1 MLTPL
6 VQSVPV
12 RTSASIPATAAKP
25 IRDQYSLSNDGSGWG
40 FMAELSGFE
49 VLALLK
55 EIDAALRG
63 TYINNIYSFG
73 ASQLF
78 RLRKS
83 GSSDVW
89 LVISP
94 KKGAWIS
101 ASVSE
106 RGETTEFTSRLRGEL
121 ERAKYA
127 GADQVDLDRV
137 FELVFDDGE
146 AKKLILELMPP
157 GNVIVVNG
165 EGKIILAQEEVRSP
179 NRRIVRGESYQ
190 PPRQTRI
197 SPLDVSAADVARM
210 REEERTAGRAIGKH
224 VALPK
229 KYVAESLAR
238 LGLKG
243 ESPASSLR
251 GRENELVKVLGSLVA
266 DARDSP
272 KPSLC
277 RTEDGEDIFIVPP
290 VGAELVTPSKTVSE
304 LCDRVFLGEAGEVAE
319 KPSPEAERKKE
330 LEATVA
336 KLRVEASSLAEGA
349 AKTRAAAS
357 VAASS
362 KLEEALLL
370 LREFGVKSAHE
381 PRSPSAIAS
390 ALFDRAK
397 DLERK
402 AADALE
408 ASGRLERR
416 LDRIKPVEG
425 PDVKPLPRRD
435 RAWYEKFRWFV
446 SSGGRLAVGGRDAQS
461 NTLLVKRHLEE
472 GDVVYH
478 ADLFGSP
485 FFVLKDGRTQ
495 SEEEVLEL
503 AQATV
508 SFSSGWKTG
517 LGAADAYWVNEDQ
530 VSSTAESGEYLA
542 RGSFVIRGKKNF
554 VRHALIQIAVG
565 FDGVG
570 RVVAGPE
577 SAVARA
583 CPRYIVL
590 IPHREKASDTAKK
603 VLRELAEGGAAAA
616 MPSVDDVVR
625 ALPAGGGKIVR
636 RKSGGSLRD
645 KP

>member
-1 MLTPL
+1 
-6 VQSVPV
+6 
-12 RTSASIPATAAKP
+12 
-25 IRDQYSLSNDGSGWG
+25 
-40 FMAELSGFE
+40 MAELSGFE

-83 GSSDVW
+83 GSPDVW
-89 LVISP
+89 LVVSP
-94 KKGAWIS
+94 RKGAWIS

-106 RGETTEFTSRLRGEL
+106 RAETTEFTSKLRGAL
-121 ERAKYA
+121 ERARFVA
-127 GADQVDLDRV
+127 ANQVDLDRV
-137 FELVFDDGE
+137 FELVFEDGE
-146 AKKLILELMPP
+146 LKKLILELMPP
-157 GNVIVVNG
+157 GNVIVVNR
-165 EGKIILAQEEVRSP
+165 EGKVMLAQEEVRSSV
-179 NRRIVRGESYQ
+179 RRVVRGETYQ
-190 PPRQTRI
+190 PPRQTRF
-197 SPLDVSAADVARM
+197 SPLDVSVADIVRM
-210 REEERTAGRAIGKH
+210 REEERTAGKAIGRH

-243 ESPASSLR
+243 ESPASSLS
-251 GRENELVKVLGSLVA
+251 GREGEMVEVLGDLVR
-266 DARDSP
+266 DARDNP
-272 KPSLC
+272 KPRLC
-277 RTEDGEDIFIVPP
+277 RIMDGEDIFVVPP
-290 VGAELVTPSKTVSE
+290 TEAELVASAGTVSE
-304 LCDRVFLGEAGEVAE
+304 LCDRVFLREAGEVSE
-319 KPSPEAERKKE
+319 KPSPETERRKE
-330 LEATVA
+330 LEVTAA
-336 KLRVEASSLAEGA
+336 KLRAEAASLTESAT
-349 AKTRAAAS
+349 KVRAAAL

-362 KLEEALLL
+362 RPEDALLL
-370 LREFGVKSAHE
+370 LRESGVRPGQE
-381 PRSPSAIAS
+381 PSSPSAVAS

-397 DLERK
+397 DLGRK
-402 AADALE
+402 ATEALE
-408 ASGRLERR
+408 AAGRLEKR
-416 LDRIKPVEG
+416 LDRIRSVEG
-425 PDVKPLPRRD
+425 PRAKPLPK
-435 RAWYEKFRWFV
+435 RAREWYEKFRWFV

-485 FFVLKDGRTQ
+485 FFVLKDGTRQ

-517 LGAADAYWVNEDQ
+517 LGAADAYWVNKDQ
-530 VSSTAESGEYLA
+530 VSSSAESGEYLA

-554 VRHALIQIAVG
+554 IRHALIQIAVG
-565 FDGVG
+565 LDEMG

-577 SAVARA
+577 SAVAKA
-583 CPRYIVL
+583 CPRYVVL
-590 IPHREKASDTAKK
+590 IPHREKTSDTAKK
-603 VLRELAEGGAAAA
+603 VLRELSGGASGPAT
-616 MPSVDDVVR
+616 PSVDDVVR

-636 RKSGGSLRD
+636 RKFRTLLRD

>member
-1 MLTPL
+1 
-6 VQSVPV
+6 
-12 RTSASIPATAAKP
+12 
-25 IRDQYSLSNDGSGWG
+25 
-40 FMAELSGFE
+40 MAELSGFE

-55 EIDAALRG
+55 EIDSALRG

-83 GSSDVW
+83 ESPDVW
-89 LVISP
+89 LVVSP

-101 ASVSE
+101 ARVSE
-106 RGETTEFTSRLRGEL
+106 RAETTEFTSKLRGEL
-121 ERAKYA
+121 ERARFV
-127 GADQVDLDRV
+127 GANQVDLDRV
-137 FELVFDDGE
+137 FELGFEDGE

-157 GNVIVVNG
+157 GNVIVIDG
-165 EGKIILAQEEVRSP
+165 EGKVLLAQEEVRSP
-179 NRRIVRGESYQ
+179 SRRVVRGEAYH

-197 SPLDVSAADVARM
+197 GPLDVSAAEVVRM
-210 REEERTAGRAIGKH
+210 REEERTAGRAIGRH

-243 ESPASSLR
+243 ESPASSLS
-251 GRENELVKVLGSLVA
+251 GRESELVGVLEDLVR
-266 DARDSP
+266 DARDNP
-272 KPSLC
+272 KPCLC
-277 RTEDGEDIFIVPP
+277 RTEDGEDIFVVPP
-290 VGAELVTPSKTVSE
+290 TVAELVASAKTVSE
-304 LCDRVFLGEAGEVAE
+304 LCDRVFLREAGEVAE
-319 KPSPEAERKKE
+319 KPSPETERRKE
-330 LEATVA
+330 LEVTAK
-336 KLRVEASSLAEGA
+336 KLRAEASSLTERA
-349 AKTRAAAS
+349 AKARAAAS

-362 KLEEALLL
+362 KPEDALPL
-370 LREFGVKSAHE
+370 LRESGARPARE
-381 PRSPSAIAS
+381 PSSPSAIAS

-408 ASGRLERR
+408 AAVRLEKR

-425 PDVKPLPRRD
+425 RRAKPLPRAARE
-435 RAWYEKFRWFV
+435 WYEKFRWFV

-461 NTLLVKRHLEE
+461 NTLLVKRYLEE
-472 GDVVYH
+472 SDVVYH

-485 FFVLKDGRTQ
+485 FFVLKDGTGQ
-495 SEEEVLEL
+495 SEEEMLEL

-517 LGAADAYWVNEDQ
+517 LGAADAYWVNKDQ
-530 VSSTAESGEYLA
+530 VSSSAESGEYLA
-542 RGSFVIRGKKNF
+542 RGSFVIRGKKNY

-565 FDGVG
+565 LDEME

-577 SAVARA
+577 SAVAKA
-583 CPRYIVL
+583 CPRYVVL

-603 VLRELAEGGAAAA
+603 VLRELSEGATGAAA
-616 MPSVDDVVR
+616 PSVDDVVR
-625 ALPAGGGKIVR
+625 ALPSGGGKIVR
-636 RKSGGSLRD
+636 RKSRSLLRD

>member
-1 MLTPL
+1 M
-6 VQSVPV
+6 
-12 RTSASIPATAAKP
+12 
-25 IRDQYSLSNDGSGWG
+25 
-40 FMAELSGFE
+40 
-49 VLALLK
+49 ALLK

-73 ASQLF
+73 ASQIL

-83 GSSDVW
+83 GSPDVW
-89 LVISP
+89 LVVSP

-106 RGETTEFTSRLRGEL
+106 RGETTEFTSKLRGEL
-121 ERAKYA
+121 ERAKFA

-137 FELVFDDGE
+137 FELAFEDGE
-146 AKKLILELMPP
+146 AKRLILELMPP
-157 GNVIVVNG
+157 GNVIVVDS
-165 EGKIILAQEEVRSP
+165 EGKIIIAQEEVRSP
-179 NRRIVRGESYQ
+179 ARRIIRGELYR
-190 PPRQTRI
+190 PPKQTRI
-197 SPLDVSAADVARM
+197 SPLDISSTDVARM
-210 REEERTAGRAIGKH
+210 REEERTAGRAIGRH

-243 ESPASSLR
+243 ESPASSLS
-251 GRENELVKVLGSLVA
+251 GRESELVGALGSMVT
-266 DARDSP
+266 DARDNP
-272 KPSLC
+272 KPCLC
-277 RTEDGEDIFIVPP
+277 RTEDGEDIFVVPP
-290 VGAELVTPSKTVSE
+290 TGAELVKSAKTVSE
-304 LCDRVFLGEAGEVAE
+304 LCDGVFLREAGEVAG
-319 KPSPEAERKKE
+319 KPSPESEKRME
-330 LEATVA
+330 LEVTAA
-336 KLRVEASSLAEGA
+336 KLRAEASFLTERA

-357 VAASS
+357 AAVSS
-362 KLEEALLL
+362 RPEDALLL
-370 LREFGVKSAHE
+370 LRESGARPAHE
-381 PRSPSAIAS
+381 PKSPSAIAS

-397 DLERK
+397 DLEK
-402 AADALE
+402 EASDALD
-408 ASGRLERR
+408 AAGRLEKR
-416 LDRIKPVEG
+416 LGRIKQVEG
-425 PDVKPLPRRD
+425 PKAKPLPRKARE
-435 RAWYEKFRWFV
+435 WYEKFRWFM
-446 SSGGRLAVGGRDAQS
+446 SSGGKLAVGGRDAQS

-485 FFVLKDGRTQ
+485 FFVLKEGTTQ
-495 SEEEVLEL
+495 SEEEALEL

-517 LGAADAYWVNEDQ
+517 LGAADAYWVNKDQ
-530 VSSTAESGEYLA
+530 VSSSAESGEYLT

-565 FDGVG
+565 LDEMG

-577 SAVARA
+577 PAVAKA
-583 CPRYIVL
+583 CHRYVVL

-603 VLRELAEGGAAAA
+603 VLRELSEGGSEAAA
-616 MPSVDDVVR
+616 PSVDDVVR

-636 RKSGGSLRD
+636 RKSGSLIRD

>member
-1 MLTPL
+1 
-6 VQSVPV
+6 
-12 RTSASIPATAAKP
+12 
-25 IRDQYSLSNDGSGWG
+25 
-40 FMAELSGFE
+40 
-49 VLALLK
+49 LALLK
-55 EIDAALRG
+55 EIDAALQG

-83 GSSDVW
+83 ESRDVW
-89 LVISP
+89 LVVSP

-106 RGETTEFTSRLRGEL
+106 RAETTEFTSKLRGEL
-121 ERAKYA
+121 ERMRFV

-137 FELVFDDGE
+137 FELEFEDRE
-146 AKKLILELMPP
+146 EKKLVLELMPP
-157 GNVIVVNG
+157 GNVIVIDG
-165 EGKIILAQEEVRSP
+165 EGKVVLAQEEVRSP
-179 NRRIVRGESYQ
+179 SRRVVKGEAYQ
-190 PPRQTRI
+190 PPKQTRT
-197 SPLDVSAADVARM
+197 SPLDVGEADVARM
-210 REEERTAGRAIGKH
+210 HEEERTAGRAIGRH

-243 ESPASSLR
+243 ESPASGLS
-251 GRENELVKVLGSLVA
+251 GRESEVVEVLRNLVR
-266 DARDSP
+266 DARDNP
-272 KPSLC
+272 KPCLC
-277 RTEDGEDIFIVPP
+277 KTEDGEDIFVVPP
-290 VGAELVTPSKTVSE
+290 TGVELVTSARTLSE

-319 KPSPEAERKKE
+319 KPSAETERRKE
-330 LEATVA
+330 LEVTAA
-336 KLRVEASSLAEGA
+336 KLRAEASSLTERA
-349 AKTRAAAS
+349 AKARAEAS
-357 VAASS
+357 VASS
-362 KLEEALLL
+362 SRPEDALLL
-370 LREFGVKSAHE
+370 LRESGARPARE
-381 PRSPSAIAS
+381 PTSPSAIAS
-390 ALFDRAK
+390 ALYDRAK

-402 AADALE
+402 AADAVE
-408 ASGRLERR
+408 AAGRLEKR
-416 LDRIKPVEG
+416 LGKIKPNEG
-425 PDVKPLPRRD
+425 PRAKPLPRRTHE
-435 RAWYEKFRWFV
+435 WYEKFRWFV

-485 FFVLKDGRTQ
+485 FFVLKDGTTQ
-495 SEEEVLEL
+495 SEEEVVEL

-517 LGAADAYWVNEDQ
+517 LGAADAYWVNKDQ
-530 VSSTAESGEYLA
+530 VSSSTESGEYLA

-554 VRHALIQIAVG
+554 IRHALIQIAVG
-565 FDGVG
+565 LDGTG

-577 SAVARA
+577 PAVAKA
-583 CPRYIVL
+583 CPRYVVL

-603 VLRELAEGGAAAA
+603 VLKELSVGTPGVAA
-616 MPSVDDVVR
+616 PSVDEVVR

-636 RKSGGSLRD
+636 RKSTSPLRD

>member
-1 MLTPL
+1 
-6 VQSVPV
+6 
-12 RTSASIPATAAKP
+12 
-25 IRDQYSLSNDGSGWG
+25 
-40 FMAELSGFE
+40 MAELSGFE

-83 GSSDVW
+83 DSPDVW
-89 LVISP
+89 LVVSP

-101 ASVSE
+101 ARVSE
-106 RGETTEFTSRLRGEL
+106 RAQTTEFTTKLRGEL
-121 ERAKYA
+121 ERARFA

-137 FELVFDDGE
+137 FELMFEDGE
-146 AKKLILELMPP
+146 PKKLILELMPP
-157 GNVIVVNG
+157 GNLIVVDR
-165 EGKIILAQEEVRSP
+165 EGKVMLAQEEVRSSA
-179 NRRIVRGESYQ
+179 RRVVRGEAYQ

-197 SPLDVSAADVARM
+197 SPLDVSATDVARM
-210 REEERTAGRAIGKH
+210 REEERTAGRAIGRH

-229 KYVAESLAR
+229 KYVAESLSR

-243 ESPASSLR
+243 ESPASSLS
-251 GRENELVKVLGSLVA
+251 GRESELVEVLGDLVR
-266 DARDSP
+266 DARYNP
-272 KPSLC
+272 KPCLC
-277 RTEDGEDIFIVPP
+277 RTSDGEDIFVVPP
-290 VGAELVTPSKTVSE
+290 RGAEVVTSAITVSE
-304 LCDRVFLGEAGEVAE
+304 VCDGVFLREAGEVPE
-319 KPSPEAERKKE
+319 KPLPEAERKKE
-330 LEATVA
+330 LEVTAS
-336 KLRVEASSLAEGA
+336 KLRAEASSLTEKA
-349 AKTRAAAS
+349 AKVRAAAS

-362 KLEEALLL
+362 KQEDALLL
-370 LREFGVKSAHE
+370 LRESGARPSRE
-381 PRSPSAIAS
+381 PSSPSAIAS

-397 DLERK
+397 DLEKK

-408 ASGRLERR
+408 AAGKLEKR
-416 LDRIKPVEG
+416 LDRIRPAEG
-425 PDVKPLPRRD
+425 PRAKPLPRRA
-435 RAWYEKFRWFV
+435 REWYEKFRWFV
-446 SSGGRLAVGGRDAQS
+446 TSGGRLAVGGRDAQS

-485 FFVLKDGRTQ
+485 FFVLKAGSTQ
-495 SEEEVLEL
+495 SEEEALEL

-517 LGAADAYWVNEDQ
+517 LGAADAYWVNRDQ
-530 VSSTAESGEYLA
+530 VSSSAESGEYLA

-565 FDGVG
+565 LDEKE

-577 SAVARA
+577 SAVSKA
-583 CPRYIVL
+583 CPRYVVL

-603 VLRELAEGGAAAA
+603 VLRELSEGASGAAA
-616 MPSVDDVVR
+616 PSVDDVVR
-625 ALPAGGGKIVR
+625 ALPGGGGKIVR
-636 RKSGGSLRD
+636 RKSL
-645 KP
+645 KPPSG